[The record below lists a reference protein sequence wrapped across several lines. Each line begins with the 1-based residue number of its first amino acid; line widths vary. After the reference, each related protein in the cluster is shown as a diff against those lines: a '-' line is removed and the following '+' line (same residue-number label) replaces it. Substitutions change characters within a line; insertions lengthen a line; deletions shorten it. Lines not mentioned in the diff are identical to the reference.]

1 MANPVPTK
9 IVLKSTTK
17 MSLNDRFTNIQK
29 TRPQPAPSPQNIRSN
44 IAQQQQASAKNR
56 RLAQQFANRPG
67 MGSPNSLSE
76 DGMANRVGVVT
87 AMKNTK
93 RSLQQRLGRG
103 NIKARLNFAAV
114 GRGGDQMGGRGQPRG
129 RGMRRGRGGQRG
141 WVNPVGDGGFMSRG
155 RGFPRARGQPGRGGF
170 RSLSRGRN
178 MRRGGGDFRG
188 GRGGRGMTFSRGRGD
203 QNSRFFR
210 GRGGVRGRGNWRG
223 FQGDV
228 FRGGRGRSR
237 GRGRGPG
244 GRGLQRGRGGRG
256 RGRGRGA
263 ANPVSQEELDNQLE
277 EYMSKTKNHLDHEL
291 DVYMAEANPS

>member
-188 GRGGRGMTFSRGRGD
+188 GRGGRGMTFSR
-203 QNSRFFR
+203 
-210 GRGGVRGRGNWRG
+210 
-223 FQGDV
+223 